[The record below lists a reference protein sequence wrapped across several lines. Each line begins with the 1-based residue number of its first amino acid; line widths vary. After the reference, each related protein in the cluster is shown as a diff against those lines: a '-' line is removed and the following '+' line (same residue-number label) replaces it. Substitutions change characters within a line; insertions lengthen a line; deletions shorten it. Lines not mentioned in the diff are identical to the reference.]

1 MKKPK
6 KILIVEDE
14 KNLRTAIV
22 DVLQYENFETLEAKN
37 GKEGLKL
44 ALKEHPDLI
53 LLDLF
58 MPEMDGMTALGKI
71 RRDAWGSK
79 VPVIILTN
87 INPSAEELV
96 QDVIQNE
103 PLYYFIKSDWKLHDI
118 AKKIEETLWIG
129 K

>member
-1 MKKPK
+1 MKKQK
-6 KILIVEDE
+6 RILVVEDE

-22 DVLQYENFETLEAKN
+22 DVLQYNNFETLEAKN
-37 GKEGLKL
+37 GKEAIKL
-44 ALKEHPDLI
+44 ALREHPDLI

-58 MPEMDGMTALGKI
+58 MPEMDGMTALAKI
-71 RRDAWGSK
+71 RHDSWWSK

-96 QDVIQNE
+96 QDVIKNE

-118 AKKIEETLWIG
+118 AQKIEETLWV
-129 K
+129 

>member
-71 RRDAWGSK
+71 RRDVW
-79 VPVIILTN
+79 
-87 INPSAEELV
+87 
-96 QDVIQNE
+96 
-103 PLYYFIKSDWKLHDI
+103 
-118 AKKIEETLWIG
+118 
-129 K
+129 

>member
-1 MKKPK
+1 MKKSK

-22 DVLQYENFETLEAKN
+22 DVLQYANFETLEAKN

-71 RRDAWGSK
+71 RRDTW
-79 VPVIILTN
+79 
-87 INPSAEELV
+87 
-96 QDVIQNE
+96 
-103 PLYYFIKSDWKLHDI
+103 
-118 AKKIEETLWIG
+118 
-129 K
+129 